1 MLRSGGKG
9 AGVAR
14 WAWAAGLSAALALV
28 PVGCGHA
35 QDEARAAAAV
45 PPSASAMTIPGQ
57 LEAADGVYVTRR
69 SQTWAFVRLSL
80 EKIVPEGTVV
90 KEGDFLFQI
99 DSTETKRAAE
109 EVEAAVKTWEVS
121 LTGAE
126 SSVVALRSQMEAAR
140 DTGPARLAPYVLAVQ
155 RLRNLP
161 DPVDLADAESQL
173 ATRRAVLAEAR
184 THCEAVE
191 ALAAQDLASQQAL
204 IEARFSRDIA
214 AAEVEYAEAKL
225 EEVEKGAAPYDVAI
239 AEEEEEIARVNTEL
253 QAAELAMWAAQAE
266 IGAYMTKAQLESQRK
281 QLATARREVELGTR
295 YAPVGGMVVYERVST
310 PSGEE
315 EKVGPG
321 ATIAIM
327 DPVVSIISG
336 KAFRFRGKAS
346 EALLGRIRVGLPARI
361 RVEALPDAVLTG
373 HVEAFD
379 VSLQARAETVEPLVD
394 LESPKPKVFDVLIT
408 VDDVPAGLM
417 PGLSGEAEIEK
428 GTDEGGSLAP
438 GTSSA
443 GTRAAVDDR
452 GAGGGPALKLPGYVD
467 ALEKRPIFTPADVM
481 GYITQIVPQ
490 YARVEEGDVVL
501 ESTGDRA
508 RATLEEVADTPELAQ
523 GRLKV
528 AKTALDTDVTRREL
542 ARKGADL
549 EVKAA
554 ELRLAKLE
562 SLPREPSVKM
572 AEAKVRRA
580 ELELARAGQ
589 LLEVA
594 RAAGL
599 YSEHDLERKEVEA
612 RLAELQLE
620 EEKVRL
626 ALVRKGAA
634 KEDLE
639 RARFGLD
646 YARQEVAH
654 VERRSAQ
661 WAELLN
667 TLYAE
672 AEVGLANGLDV
683 VQEFQRRLDQ
693 RILRAPVAGN
703 VVLEPLDRARGRTL
717 ARGDY
722 LPQWPLSVG
731 HVCDLAKL
739 KFCAVVEQTD
749 LSHIEVG
756 DKASVELL
764 AIPARSFQG
773 TVSAVM
779 PLVIDREEVRT
790 PDTRPPKL
798 SGVRSTRVDILL
810 DVPEDGNTRILPGMT
825 GTATLLMRGSAA

>member
-1 MLRSGGKG
+1 
-9 AGVAR
+9 
-14 WAWAAGLSAALALV
+14 
-28 PVGCGHA
+28 
-35 QDEARAAAAV
+35 
-45 PPSASAMTIPGQ
+45 
-57 LEAADGVYVTRR
+57 
-69 SQTWAFVRLSL
+69 
-80 EKIVPEGTVV
+80 
-90 KEGDFLFQI
+90 
-99 DSTETKRAAE
+99 
-109 EVEAAVKTWEVS
+109 
-121 LTGAE
+121 
-126 SSVVALRSQMEAAR
+126 
-140 DTGPARLAPYVLAVQ
+140 
-155 RLRNLP
+155 
-161 DPVDLADAESQL
+161 
-173 ATRRAVLAEAR
+173 
-184 THCEAVE
+184 
-191 ALAAQDLASQQAL
+191 
-204 IEARFSRDIA
+204 
-214 AAEVEYAEAKL
+214 
-225 EEVEKGAAPYDVAI
+225 
-239 AEEEEEIARVNTEL
+239 
-253 QAAELAMWAAQAE
+253 
-266 IGAYMTKAQLESQRK
+266 
-281 QLATARREVELGTR
+281 
-295 YAPVGGMVVYERVST
+295 
-310 PSGEE
+310 
-315 EKVGPG
+315 
-321 ATIAIM
+321 
-327 DPVVSIISG
+327 
-336 KAFRFRGKAS
+336 
-346 EALLGRIRVGLPARI
+346 
-361 RVEALPDAVLTG
+361 
-373 HVEAFD
+373 
-379 VSLQARAETVEPLVD
+379 
-394 LESPKPKVFDVLIT
+394 
-408 VDDVPAGLM
+408 
-417 PGLSGEAEIEK
+417 LSGEAEIEK
-428 GTDEGGSLAP
+428 GADEGGSLAP

-443 GTRAAVDDR
+443 GTRPAVDDH
-452 GAGGGPALKLPGYVD
+452 GAAGGPALKLPGYVD
-467 ALEKRPIFTPADVM
+467 ALEKHPLFTPADVM

-528 AKTALDTDVTRREL
+528 AKTALETDVTRREL
-542 ARKGADL
+542 AKKGADL

-599 YSEHDLERKEVEA
+599 YSEHDLERKELDA

-639 RARFGLD
+639 RARFMLD
-646 YARQEVAH
+646 YARQEVGH

-661 WAELLN
+661 WAELLD

-672 AEVGLANGLDV
+672 AEVGLANGVDV

-717 ARGDY
+717 ALGDY

-810 DVPEDGNTRILPGMT
+810 DVPEDGNARILPGMT